1 MAKFYPHINN
11 FQNERLAFETDRLI
25 FETDRA
31 TRLGDEVSE
40 WQRIYGEVYS
50 DLQTNFNPG
59 GSNHIEPWAVMIQ
72 PKMFLNLELEEKLA
86 SIEANYFST
95 IENRVN
101 EKIEGE
107 RLPGLQNELQN
118 GPPSLS
124 HLQKLTLNLLK
135 TTIGLLEKTIN
146 DRNGNLYR

>member
-1 MAKFYPHINN
+1 MEGFYDDINN
-11 FQNERLAFETDRLI
+11 FQNKRLAFETDRLA
-25 FETDRA
+25 FETYRA
-31 TRLGDEVSE
+31 AILGDELTYWQDRYGTVS
-40 WQRIYGEVYS
+40 S
-50 DLQTNFNPG
+50 DLQNNFNPDDF
-59 GSNHIEPWAVMIQ
+59 NHIQPWAVRIQ
-72 PKMFLNLELEEKLA
+72 PELFLMLELQEKKA
-86 SIEANYFST
+86 SIMANYFST

-146 DRNGNLYR
+146 DRNGN